1 MGAVFV
7 VGAVVQLPQT
17 QDDLATRVESK
28 LAAAGIVVRA
38 EFSGQDGTLHCTRAL
53 ADPTQALA
61 LAQKVWGV
69 RSIDVDV
76 SCGVPGARA
85 TATTAPTS
93 TPTSTPA
100 PTPTT
105 ASTVPA
111 STTGEAANSVPPTT
125 SPSATVP
132 ATTVPPASPDQFSLA
147 LKDGVFTLGGTV
159 ANDLER
165 FVLVDR
171 ANAALSPSNVVNNLT
186 ITDQADAVPATQFTG
201 LLDVMALMPANLAS
215 GALGWN
221 GSEGTL
227 AGSYVSDDGRDAL
240 EAAAAESGV
249 VASLTPRATATAE
262 QAASLEAELNAL
274 VAAQPILFDKGSV
287 DISLSSL
294 GTVQQVAGIA
304 KRFAGLSIEVQ
315 GHTDSEGDPG
325 RNLTLSE
332 QRAAAVRDTLI
343 ALGVPSGDITSKG
356 FGVTQLILDSNGNE
370 LPDNSRRVVFGVSS
384 I

>member
-1 MGAVFV
+1 M
-7 VGAVVQLPQT
+7 
-17 QDDLATRVESK
+17 
-28 LAAAGIVVRA
+28 
-38 EFSGQDGTLHCTRAL
+38 
-53 ADPTQALA
+53 
-61 LAQKVWGV
+61 
-69 RSIDVDV
+69 
-76 SCGVPGARA
+76 
-85 TATTAPTS
+85 
-93 TPTSTPA
+93 
-100 PTPTT
+100 
-105 ASTVPA
+105 
-111 STTGEAANSVPPTT
+111 PPT
-125 SPSATVP
+125 A
-132 ATTVPPASPDQFSLA
+132 PDQFTLA

-159 ANDLER
+159 ASDLER

-221 GSEGTL
+221 GSGGTL

-343 ALGVPSGDITSKG
+343 ALGVPSGDITYKG

-370 LPDNSRRVVFGVSS
+370 LPDKSRRVVFGVSS